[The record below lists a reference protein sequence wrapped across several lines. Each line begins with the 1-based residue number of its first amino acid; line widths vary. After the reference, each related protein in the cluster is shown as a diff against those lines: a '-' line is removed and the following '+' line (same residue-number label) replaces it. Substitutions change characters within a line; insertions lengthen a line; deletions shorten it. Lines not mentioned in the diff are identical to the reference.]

1 MNIRVFNEEIT
12 VIEKKI
18 QAYGTR
24 MNGLES
30 SLAEEKKE
38 LTSLQKRHLFKLLVF
53 CFRNVLSLRNVFMEH
68 SYKLLEL
75 DRFRNWRVSTCRN
88 FERMNECRQSVVHIS
103 R

>member
-38 LTSLQKRHLFKLLVF
+38 LTSLQKEEETFVQALSILLQKCTVI
-53 CFRNVLSLRNVFMEH
+53 EH

>member
-38 LTSLQKRHLFKLLVF
+38 LTSLQKEEETFVQALSILV
-53 CFRNVLSLRNVFMEH
+53 RNVTV
-68 SYKLLEL
+68 LEE
-75 DRFRNWRVSTCRN
+75 RV
-88 FERMNECRQSVVHIS
+88 
-103 R
+103 